1 MASSGKPVTKEEI
14 ALCLGVSI
22 GTVWLWTRKFAA
34 WLSFDAACRDKRHDD
49 SDMEIYR
56 TVHRIDSGI
65 DLGIVPRERAE
76 RVRRALSSSRQASS
90 IKMAR
95 QLERKRPDIE
105 RWGVVSSHGVCL
117 VDDYRWLAPL
127 RSTVTTIA
135 DFGCW
140 ASPGGTCSEPYALLW
155 TLGAER
161 VFVADKNEEHIRNAR
176 NWHCNARRM
185 HPYFQEY
192 EVEFIV
198 GDMTERIELLEGE
211 EFDMSYCHDVLYS
224 MQDDLG
230 AVRSAVEGMA
240 RAVKAGGWVVA
251 IEAKFGAEF
260 EETEVEF
267 TAATFTVPKQLTDA
281 IDISQWFD
289 DAGLR
294 RVHLADAPPYSY
306 CYRK

>member
-105 RWGVVSSHGVCL
+105 RWGVVSSHGV
-117 VDDYRWLAPL
+117 
-127 RSTVTTIA
+127 
-135 DFGCW
+135 
-140 ASPGGTCSEPYALLW
+140 
-155 TLGAER
+155 
-161 VFVADKNEEHIRNAR
+161 
-176 NWHCNARRM
+176 
-185 HPYFQEY
+185 
-192 EVEFIV
+192 
-198 GDMTERIELLEGE
+198 
-211 EFDMSYCHDVLYS
+211 
-224 MQDDLG
+224 
-230 AVRSAVEGMA
+230 
-240 RAVKAGGWVVA
+240 
-251 IEAKFGAEF
+251 
-260 EETEVEF
+260 
-267 TAATFTVPKQLTDA
+267 
-281 IDISQWFD
+281 
-289 DAGLR
+289 
-294 RVHLADAPPYSY
+294 
-306 CYRK
+306 